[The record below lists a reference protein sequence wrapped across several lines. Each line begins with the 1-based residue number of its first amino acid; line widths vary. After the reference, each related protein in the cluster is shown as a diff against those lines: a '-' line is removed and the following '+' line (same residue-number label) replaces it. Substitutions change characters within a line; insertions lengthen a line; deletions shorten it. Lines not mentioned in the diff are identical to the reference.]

1 MLADCNQL
9 DKNRQ
14 MDQKKSVVNLSVT
27 FCLRHTQTAIDIDD
41 LTDNERRQV
50 GYREHD
56 STRSIE
62 WLSLTRQQRMIRRIL
77 TRFYKF
83 YRMKPRKCYIAKKP
97 GVCSEVCFCAL
108 SSGASTSGGEMP
120 SPAAGKHP
128 ARLPG
133 RGKMQRRLI
142 FSTRNV
148 ENVFSLGYTIFN

>member
-1 MLADCNQL
+1 MLTDCNQL

-14 MDQKKSVVNLSVT
+14 MDQKKSVVNPSVT

-50 GYREHD
+50 GHQEHD
-56 STRSIE
+56 STCSIE
-62 WLSLTRQQRMIRRIL
+62 WLSLTRQRRIIRRIL

-83 YRMKPRKCYIAKKP
+83 YRMKPGKCYMAKEP
-97 GVCSEVCFCAL
+97 GVCSDACFCAS
-108 SSGASTSGGEMP
+108 SSGASASEGEMH
-120 SPAAGKHP
+120 SSAAGKHP